1 TAIAVTGMSLR
12 AWMIGGAAVAAIAY
26 LIYRNWGDLPGFARR
41 VWAGVTAP
49 VLLFASLVVRGLAV
63 VQSAIAVLLPFTR
76 SAAEQLHSWAD
87 SLRAA
92 AASAWGVATSAS
104 GLADAAKGAKDLGQ
118 TGDEAAKSQQG
129 LGDAL
134 EAAAKA
140 ARQNLQSFDEVH
152 TLQKEMASGPAGLD
166 VDLGLGELAMPIVSG
181 GIGGAF
187 SDFADTV
194 GESASR
200 LASAWQ
206 SAVQSIST
214 WWANLKQRA
223 FETFPWL

>member
-1 TAIAVTGMSLR
+1 
-12 AWMIGGAAVAAIAY
+12 
-26 LIYRNWGDLPGFARR
+26 
-41 VWAGVTAP
+41 
-49 VLLFASLVVRGLAV
+49 
-63 VQSAIAVLLPFTR
+63 
-76 SAAEQLHSWAD
+76 AAERLHSWAD

-104 GLADAAKGAKDLGQ
+104 GLADAAKGAEDLGQ
-118 TGDEAAKSQQG
+118 TGDEAAKSQLG

-134 EAAAKA
+134 EQAAKA
-140 ARQNLQSFDEVH
+140 ARKNLQSFDEVH
-152 TLQKEMASGPAGLD
+152 TLQEEMAGGPAGLD
-166 VDLGLGELAMPIVSG
+166 LDLGLGDLAVPPVVG

-187 SDFADTV
+187 EELAETV
-194 GESASR
+194 GQSANR

-223 FETFPWL
+223 YETFPWLEGVINGVGRAIDWLRERT